1 MKSTGMVRKVD
12 ELGRITLP
20 KELRRTLGIESGDP
34 VEIFI
39 DGDQI
44 ILKKYKPNMACAVTG
59 EVSDDNLVLLGG
71 KLVLSL
77 NEAKKLVTEIE
88 LK

>member
-1 MKSTGMVRKVD
+1 MKSTGMIRKVN

-20 KELRRTLGIESGDP
+20 KELRRTLEIENGNP

-44 ILKKYKPNMACAVTG
+44 ILKKYKPNMACMATG
-59 EVSDDNLVLLGG
+59 EISDDNYSLLGG
-71 KLVLSL
+71 KLILSREGL
-77 NEAKKLVTEIE
+77 EKLLDEID
-88 LK
+88 K